1 MLFYVKNFVRSLV
14 HWKKLPIFATDYMVA
29 ETDRTALKVVAL
41 SFALFVRSFV
51 RWCKGSRF
59 RLIYQIFSQ
68 KFSQKRVIFLRKRVK
83 RPFEAI
89 KTSIL

>member
-14 HWKKLPIFATDYMVA
+14 HWKKLPIFAADYMVV

-51 RWCKGSRF
+51 RWCKGS
-59 RLIYQIFSQ
+59 
-68 KFSQKRVIFLRKRVK
+68 
-83 RPFEAI
+83 
-89 KTSIL
+89 

>member
-14 HWKKLPIFATDYMVA
+14 HWKKLPIFAADYMVV

-51 RWCKGSRF
+51 RWCKGSQF

-83 RPFEAI
+83 RPFEAL

>member
-14 HWKKLPIFATDYMVA
+14 HWKKLPIFAADYMVV

-51 RWCKGSRF
+51 GAKVVDF
-59 RLIYQIFSQ
+59 
-68 KFSQKRVIFLRKRVK
+68 V
-83 RPFEAI
+83 
-89 KTSIL
+89 